1 MHTTTFL
8 AYMKYILLGTR
19 KLVRNQISRNR
30 PHLMTMAV
38 IYTIALTTLDVKAT
52 ISWSRPVDS
61 LKKSN
66 LDNTWYR
73 QDMQLQSPSW
83 PHHGDYVVILIP
95 LRHFWPRTKVSFHG
109 VKSYCCDCIYFPTW
123 VTVNRFVIDTSMF
136 NIKTKI
142 VRAFA
147 FLEWKIIL
155 IWLKRA
161 LIYWPLIW
169 QNQWI

>member
-1 MHTTTFL
+1 ML
-8 AYMKYILLGTR
+8 DR

-73 QDMQLQSPSW
+73 QDMQLQYPSW
-83 PHHGDYVVILIP
+83 PHHGDYVGMAEAGGAGGRAPPPPRFRQNRRRRRAAVARRITICPPPPSFRKLLTP
-95 LRHFWPRTKVSFHG
+95 LHCRLCGCCRHRRWQQHACSRTQGS
-109 VKSYCCDCIYFPTW
+109 DFPSSL
-123 VTVNRFVIDTSMF
+123 F
-136 NIKTKI
+136 
-142 VRAFA
+142 
-147 FLEWKIIL
+147 
-155 IWLKRA
+155 
-161 LIYWPLIW
+161 
-169 QNQWI
+169 